1 MILISGKKLTS
12 VLILVFVFFF
22 LSVFAGC
29 TEEKKIDTGGD
40 FVFTSLDGETK
51 HLSDYRGKVV
61 ILDMWATWCGPCK
74 LQLSELKEVYK
85 NYSRDDVEIL
95 SIDIDQRESMELIQS
110 FLSDFEYEWTFGLDN
125 GSIWETYKGAS
136 GGIPT
141 LCIFDKNGTLSFSHE
156 GLIVQTTLTLI
167 IDKLI

>member
-1 MILISGKKLTS
+1 VILISGKQLPS
-12 VLILVFVFFF
+12 VFILVFLFFG
-22 LSVFAGC
+22 LFAGC
-29 TEEKKIDTGGD
+29 TEEKKIDTGVD
-40 FVFTSLDGETK
+40 FAFTSLNGETK

-74 LQLSELKEVYK
+74 LQMIELHSVYE

-95 SIDIDQRESMELIQS
+95 SIDIDQRESVELVQN
-110 FLSDFEYEWTFGLDN
+110 FLSDFKYAWTFGLDN

-141 LCIFDKNGTLSFSHE
+141 LCIFNRDGNLSFSHE
-156 GLIVQTTLTLI
+156 GLLVQTKLTPILDTFI
-167 IDKLI
+167 

>member
-1 MILISGKKLTS
+1 MILIPGKKLTS
-12 VLILVFVFFF
+12 VLILVFLF
-22 LSVFAGC
+22 LSLFAGC
-29 TEEKKIDTGGD
+29 TEEKKIDTGVD
-40 FVFTSLDGETK
+40 FAFISLDGETK

-74 LQLSELKEVYK
+74 RQMIELRSVYE

-95 SIDIDQRESMELIQS
+95 SIDIDQRETAELVQN
-110 FLSDFEYEWTFGLDN
+110 FLSDFEYAWTFGLDN

-141 LCIFDKNGTLSFSHE
+141 LCIFNRDGNLSFSHE
-156 GLIVQTTLTLI
+156 GLLVQTKLTPILDTFI
-167 IDKLI
+167 

>member
-1 MILISGKKLTS
+1 MILIPGKKLTS
-12 VLILVFVFFF
+12 VLILVFLF
-22 LSVFAGC
+22 LSLFAGC
-29 TEEKKIDTGGD
+29 TEEKKIDTGVD
-40 FVFTSLDGETK
+40 FAFISLDGETK

-74 LQLSELKEVYK
+74 RQMIELRSVYE

-95 SIDIDQRESMELIQS
+95 SIDIDQRETVELVQN
-110 FLSDFEYEWTFGLDN
+110 FLSDFEYAWTFGLDN

-141 LCIFDKNGTLSFSHE
+141 LCIFNRDGNLSFSHE
-156 GLIVQTTLTLI
+156 GLLVQTKLTPILDTFI
-167 IDKLI
+167 